1 MRTAVHRVVVELRM
15 LASPLEIRSSPQP
28 MATHGMTAL
37 VNAMI
42 ANPMTRPL
50 HPGPNS
56 GLRSAN
62 TMSTRAANP
71 DAERKRSRAVGLMSW
86 TVTLI
91 RRNEIP
97 QIRARPTQAAYG
109 RNGFL
114 ASDTRRP
121 VVGGEHEGDRPVV
134 LDAHAHKR
142 PEAPGARLYST
153 LPEPLHENLVELL
166 RARGVSG
173 LQQARPPAFAHVGE
187 QGELGHD
194 QSRALDVD
202 EAQVHTS

>member
-42 ANPMTRPL
+42 ANPTTRPL

-62 TMSTRAANP
+62 TMSARAAKP

-91 RRNEIP
+91 RRNETPHISA
-97 QIRARPTQAAYG
+97 RATNAAYG
-109 RNGFL
+109 SNGFL

-134 LDAHAHKR
+134 LDAHAHNR
-142 PEAPGARLYST
+142 PEAPRARLYST
-153 LPEPLHENLVELL
+153 RAKPLHENLVELL
-166 RARGVSG
+166 RARGVCG
-173 LQQARPPAFAHVGE
+173 LQQARPLAVVHAGE
-187 QGELGHD
+187 Q
-194 QSRALDVD
+194 A
-202 EAQVHTS
+202 A